1 MKSYVTIEQNICPVC
16 TKKHDTGAILMNKR
30 LRNSFE
36 QSTLTGWGLCK
47 ECEKLHSD
55 GYLALVAID
64 ETKSKRPY
72 KPDTVYRTGE
82 IAHIRYEMA
91 EQIFNVE
98 YSLRKYP
105 FIFVDSAVIA
115 KLSEHNL

>member
-1 MKSYVTIEQNICPVC
+1 MKSYVTLEQNLCPVC
-16 TKKHDTGAILMNKR
+16 TAQHDTGTILLDKR
-30 LRNSFE
+30 LKQTFDKH
-36 QSTLTGWGLCK
+36 TVTGFSLCK

-82 IAHIRYEMA
+82 IAHIRYGAAKQVFDTPDLEKY
-91 EQIFNVE
+91 QFVFVE
-98 YSLRKYP
+98 P
-105 FIFVDSAVIA
+105 AVIA
-115 KLSEHNL
+115 MLVSQRS